1 MIAIYTQRIVVTIL
15 NGPSAAGELCIGS
28 NGSGDLVLQ
37 QVVAVRGDDFLDRVG
52 AFAQT
57 FESQNAVFIDV
68 ASGIDLSRKRIL
80 GYDSDFLILLVDII
94 VLIGI
99 VTFSVLVRNGN
110 GLGLLAS
117 FKHVICTGCRF
128 LVHFLVDQY
137 DLHAFTL
144 DL

>member
-28 NGSGDLVLQ
+28 NGNGDLVLQ

-68 ASGIDLSRKRIL
+68 ASGIDLRVNGIF
-80 GYDSDFLILLVDII
+80 GYSSDLLV
-94 VLIGI
+94 
-99 VTFSVLVRNGN
+99 F
-110 GLGLLAS
+110 
-117 FKHVICTGCRF
+117 CRGAVVAGSGF
-128 LVHFLVDQY
+128 VDRSCFRCMY
-137 DLHAFTL
+137 RF
-144 DL
+144 